1 MILGRVD
8 MSIRQHA
15 TLARGCRWLAGTLVS
30 AAAMMLVVA
39 PGIARAGS
47 GETGAAG
54 SGRVRAMAADDLNL
68 QKTWVQFFNGRK
80 WDELGGIYEEDAIA
94 LPPNHEPIQGRAAIV
109 EYFKSI
115 RDAFDGVNCG
125 EPARV
130 TVSGNLV
137 SLAGANCSAYGGRM
151 GFTYSEL
158 YERQADGSLRY
169 RVDMFGMR

>member
-1 MILGRVD
+1 
-8 MSIRQHA
+8 MSIEQPTTSASGR
-15 TLARGCRWLAGTLVS
+15 RWLIRTLVASAAVVCLVGPGIGSARSEAGTGASNRVQ
-30 AAAMMLVVA
+30 AM
-39 PGIARAGS
+39 S
-47 GETGAAG
+47 
-54 SGRVRAMAADDLNL
+54 SDDLNL
-68 QKTWVQFFNGRK
+68 QKNWVEFFNGRK

-94 LPPNHEPIQGRAAIV
+94 IPPNHEPIQGRAAII
-109 EYFKSI
+109 EYFRGI
-115 RDAFDGVNCG
+115 RDAVDVVKCG

-137 SLAGANCSAYGGRM
+137 SLAGGNCSAYDGRM